1 MSAFID
7 FEDKSVDKAIEKAC
21 KELNIA
27 RDRLRYDIISHG
39 SSGIF
44 GLVGAKKAHIRVST
58 PRSND
63 ISIEPESEP
72 VKAESDLSDT
82 LPAAAITPE
91 PFVIEVSTEISALV
105 DEAFGE
111 NKENSVASVEEDQ
124 EEEEEAL
131 LQPETAEISEQNY
144 EAAADWI
151 HKFLEQTIELISP
164 DAKITKQNQEKILY
178 FKIQGGDAAR
188 IIGKRGQTLD
198 SIQYL
203 VEKAVNK
210 QFGPGIPVE
219 IDVED
224 YLERR
229 RSELVELATR
239 LADKAIQTGKPMV
252 INRINSHD
260 RRIVHLALKEN
271 REIRTQSAGNGDLRK
286 LLILPRKK
294 SAAKKNGK
302 NG

>member
-63 ISIEPESEP
+63 VSKEPDTEP
-72 VKAESDLSDT
+72 VKAESDSSDT

-111 NKENSVASVEEDQ
+111 DKDNNAVIIEKEDEDP
-124 EEEEEAL
+124 
-131 LQPETAEISEQNY
+131 LQPEAAELSEQNY

-151 HKFLEQTIELISP
+151 QKFLEQTIELISP
-164 DAKITKQNQEKILY
+164 DAKITAQNQAKVLY

-229 RSELVELATR
+229 RSELIELATR

-252 INRINSHD
+252 INRINSQD
-260 RRIVHLALKEN
+260 RRVVHLALKEN

-294 SAAKKNGK
+294 SSAKKNGK